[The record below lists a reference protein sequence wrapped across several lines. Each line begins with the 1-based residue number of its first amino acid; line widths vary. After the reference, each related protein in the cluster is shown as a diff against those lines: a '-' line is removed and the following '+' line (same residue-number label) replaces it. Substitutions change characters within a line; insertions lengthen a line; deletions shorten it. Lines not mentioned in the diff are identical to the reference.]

1 MSWTEILGFVTG
13 AASVWLYVREHVWAW
28 PLGIANSAFW
38 FVLFWQSKLYLD
50 ASLQVVYIVLGVIG
64 WYWWVNGGQRRN
76 DLPVRTTRRP
86 EAMALVLAA
95 VACTIALWF
104 AEARYTDSPLPS
116 WDAATT
122 VVSLVAQFML
132 TRKLLG
138 NWWLWISVDVAYAGM
153 YSYQHLYLTALLQP
167 LFIAMCALGLRQWRR
182 SMNARALAPTGEAGV
197 AS

>member
-1 MSWTEILGFVTG
+1 
-13 AASVWLYVREHVWAW
+13 
-28 PLGIANSAFW
+28 
-38 FVLFWQSKLYLD
+38 
-50 ASLQVVYIVLGVIG
+50 
-64 WYWWVNGGQRRN
+64 
-76 DLPVRTTRRP
+76 
-86 EAMALVLAA
+86 
-95 VACTIALWF
+95 
-104 AEARYTDSPLPS
+104 
-116 WDAATT
+116 
-122 VVSLVAQFML
+122 ML

>member
-76 DLPVRTTRRP
+76 HLPVRTTRRP
-86 EAMALVLAA
+86 EW
-95 VACTIALWF
+95 CH
-104 AEARYTDSPLPS
+104 
-116 WDAATT
+116 
-122 VVSLVAQFML
+122 
-132 TRKLLG
+132 
-138 NWWLWISVDVAYAGM
+138 WW
-153 YSYQHLYLTALLQP
+153 
-167 LFIAMCALGLRQWRR
+167 R
-182 SMNARALAPTGEAGV
+182 S
-197 AS
+197 SC